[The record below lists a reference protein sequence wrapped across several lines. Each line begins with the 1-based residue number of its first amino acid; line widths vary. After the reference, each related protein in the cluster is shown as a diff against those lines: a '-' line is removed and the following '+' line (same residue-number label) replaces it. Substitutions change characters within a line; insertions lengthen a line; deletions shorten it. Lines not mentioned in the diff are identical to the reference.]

1 MPISPS
7 KFRNSLSTLIFY
19 HLFLNRDC
27 HPLHVLNGV
36 KCKRKWPFL
45 SLCASCF
52 VTHHEA
58 KQQSCLGWHG
68 RTLAPGSLL
77 LHQSV
82 VSTVHAWCRSVA
94 EDKRAYRPPRQA
106 RASSQE
112 QHRPPHAWGIGA
124 SPKQDSECRQSKD
137 TEHHAIAKTSRDK
150 RVFSSSI

>member
-7 KFRNSLSTLIFY
+7 KFRNSLLTLIFY

-45 SLCASCF
+45 LC
-52 VTHHEA
+52 
-58 KQQSCLGWHG
+58 
-68 RTLAPGSLL
+68 LL
-77 LHQSV
+77 LCYTSRSKAAELSWVACAHSGTRELA
-82 VSTVHAWCRSVA
+82 SPPECGLHRACICRSVA